1 MGAILFKEL
10 RARARSPRT
19 VLLLTFYLVLL
30 AGLSFLY
37 FRALADQPL
46 RGGAQAAATGRAI
59 FTAIVTVEL
68 LLVCFL
74 TPSFTAGLVAGERER
89 QTLDLLITTPIA
101 SYAIVFGKLFAAL
114 AVITLLIVTAVPV
127 QSVAF
132 MLGGVDPLQ
141 IVTASLLLLI
151 TALAFGALGLLS
163 SAVMRTSLAATV
175 LAYALVLA
183 LVLGAGF
190 LRDLTADT
198 PVARYTGVLAYI
210 DPFSAVGSAL
220 GIQRFEVTAR
230 PLGGPELNQ
239 RIRILEARPLPV
251 QADQPVPGMQPG
263 LGAVRPN
270 PVPVP
275 PVVRE
280 LIRPADGRVIPYYLA
295 AYLAMTG
302 LSLAFSARLLRQ
314 I

>member
-19 VLLLTFYLVLL
+19 VLLLTFYLILL
-30 AGLSFLY
+30 GGLSYLY

-59 FTAIVTVEL
+59 FTSIVTVEL

-89 QTLDLLITTPIA
+89 QTLDLLITTPIR
-101 SYAIVFGKLFAAL
+101 SYSIVLGKLFAAL
-114 AVITLLIVTAVPV
+114 AVIILLVITAVPV

-141 IVTASLLLLI
+141 IVTASALLLI
-151 TALAFGALGLLS
+151 TALAFGALGMLS

-175 LAYALVLA
+175 LAYALVLI
-183 LVLGAGF
+183 LVLGAGSV
-190 LRDLTADT
+190 RSLTTDT
-198 PVARYTGVLAYI
+198 PAGRYTGLLAYV

-220 GIQRFEVTAR
+220 GIQQFELAR
-230 PLGGPELNQ
+230 PIERLPPQPGF
-239 RIRILEARPLPV
+239 IEARPLPLPRPDQVGGIPGPQRGVMV
-251 QADQPVPGMQPG
+251 Q
-263 LGAVRPN
+263 PN
-270 PVPVP
+270 PVQMP

-280 LIRPADGRVIPYYLA
+280 LIRPADTRVIPYYLL
-295 AYLAMTG
+295 AYLGLTG
-302 LSLAFSARLLRQ
+302 LSLALTARLLRET
-314 I
+314 

>member
-30 AGLSFLY
+30 GGLSYLY

-59 FTAIVTVEL
+59 FTSIVTVEL

-89 QTLDLLITTPIA
+89 QTLDLLIITPIR
-101 SYAIVFGKLFAAL
+101 SHSIVLGKLLAAL
-114 AVITLLIVTAVPV
+114 AVVILLVVTAVPV

-141 IVTASLLLLI
+141 IITASVLLLI

-163 SAVMRTSLAATV
+163 SAVMRSSLAATV
-175 LAYALVLA
+175 LAYALVLV
-183 LVLGAGF
+183 LVLGAGW
-190 LRDLTADT
+190 LRTVTTDT
-198 PVARYTGVLAYI
+198 PVGRYTGVLAYI

-220 GIQRFEVTAR
+220 GIQQFELAR
-230 PLGGPELNQ
+230 PMGRLPPQAALVEAQPMPQPERVGGAL
-239 RIRILEARPLPV
+239 RV
-251 QADQPVPGMQPG
+251 QPG
-263 LGAVRPN
+263 AGVQM
-270 PVPVP
+270 P

-280 LIRPADGRVIPYYLA
+280 LVRPADNRVIPYYLW
-295 AYLAMTG
+295 AYLGLTG
-302 LSLAFSARLLRQ
+302 LALALTTRLLRET
-314 I
+314 

>member
-89 QTLDLLITTPIA
+89 QTLDLLITTPIR
-101 SYAIVFGKLFAAL
+101 SYAIVFGKLVAAL
-114 AVITLLIVTAVPV
+114 AVIILLIVTAVPV

-141 IVTASLLLLI
+141 IATASVLLLV

-175 LAYALVLA
+175 LAYALILA

-190 LRDLTADT
+190 LRNLTADT
-198 PVARYTGVLAYI
+198 PAARYTRVLAYL

-220 GIQRFEVTAR
+220 GIQDFELSAR
-230 PLGGPELNQ
+230 PPGRPEPQRPFIVEAGPAG
-239 RIRILEARPLPV
+239 ARPE
-251 QADQPVPGMQPG
+251 QPAPGMRPG
-263 LGAVRPN
+263 PGAVPRPN

-280 LIRPADGRVIPYYLA
+280 LIRPADGRVLPYYLG
-295 AYLAMTG
+295 AYLGITG
-302 LSLAFSARLLRQ
+302 LSLVFSARLLRQ

>member
-10 RARARSPRT
+10 RARARNPRT
-19 VLLLTFYLVLL
+19 VLLLTVYLALL
-30 AGLSFLY
+30 GGLSYLY

-59 FTAIVTVEL
+59 FTSIVTVEL

-89 QTLDLLITTPIA
+89 QTLDLLITTPIR
-101 SYAIVFGKLFAAL
+101 SHSIVFGKLLAAL
-114 AVITLLIVTAVPV
+114 AVIILLIVTAVPV

-141 IVTASLLLLI
+141 IVTASALLLV

-175 LAYALVLA
+175 LAYALVLI
-183 LVLGAGF
+183 LVLGTGSV
-190 LRDLTADT
+190 RSLTTDT
-198 PVARYTGVLAYI
+198 PAGRLTGILAYV
-210 DPFSAVGSAL
+210 DPFSAVGGAL
-220 GIQRFEVTAR
+220 GIQQFEIGR
-230 PLGGPELNQ
+230 SPEPLPPQAAVIEV
-239 RIRILEARPLPV
+239 RPLPQV
-251 QADQPVPGMQPG
+251 RPDPAGL
-263 LGAVRPN
+263 LGAQRGVALRPN
-270 PVPVP
+270 PVQMP

-280 LIRPADGRVIPYYLA
+280 LVRPADNRVIPYYLA
-295 AYLAMTG
+295 AYLGLTG
-302 LSLAFSARLLRQ
+302 ASLAVSARLLRQ
-314 I
+314 T

>member
-1 MGAILFKEL
+1 VGAILFKEL

-89 QTLDLLITTPIA
+89 QTLDLLITTPVR

-114 AVITLLIVTAVPV
+114 AVIILLIVTAVPV

-141 IVTASLLLLI
+141 IATASVLLLI

-163 SAVMRTSLAATV
+163 SAVMRTSLGATV

-183 LVLGAGF
+183 LVLGAGV
-190 LRDLTADT
+190 LRNLAADT
-198 PVARYTGVLAYI
+198 PAARHTRVLAYL

-220 GIQRFEVTAR
+220 GIQEFEVSAR
-230 PLGGPELNQ
+230 PLGRPEAGPPF
-239 RIRILEARPLPV
+239 IEARPLP
-251 QADQPVPGMQPG
+251 ARPEQPAPGMRPG
-263 LGAVRPN
+263 PGAVLRPN

-280 LIRPADGRVIPYYLA
+280 LIRPADGRVIPYYLG
-295 AYLAMTG
+295 AYLGITG
-302 LSLAFSARLLRQ
+302 LSLVFSARLLRQ